1 MFCQI
6 DPPFKRAFD
15 VDDETKIIYDENVK
29 LYELLDSA
37 QNLIHKKLLVINE
50 FWIEIKFQGIFGQ
63 FLPRGLRDLK
73 AKKLCQLWKLNKIRT
88 IYDNED
94 Y

>member
-15 VDDETKIIYDENVK
+15 VDDETKIIYDENLK

-50 FWIEIKFQGIFGQ
+50 FWIEIKF
-63 FLPRGLRDLK
+63 
-73 AKKLCQLWKLNKIRT
+73 
-88 IYDNED
+88 
-94 Y
+94 